1 MRRARRRRC
10 LESGGRLFRVLLGYP
25 SLATGCLSLP
35 SHVVTPYFHQVI
47 VRAEGIVIS
56 GGIVRARQRYDY
68 FKRRRMN
75 TKPSHGPVHYAAPA
89 RMLWRTVRG
98 MLPYKTTRGACA
110 FERFK
115 AYEGIPPPYDKVK
128 RAVVPEA
135 LKVLRLAAGHKYC
148 VLGDLSHQVG
158 WKHKAT
164 VEALEEKRAAAA
176 SEYWTKKKDNNNK
189 FAAAKEAANAQ
200 LGDLAPLIAAT
211 GY

>member
-1 MRRARRRRC
+1 V
-10 LESGGRLFRVLLGYP
+10 SSSFFP
-25 SLATGCLSLP
+25 Q
-35 SHVVTPYFHQVI
+35 VV

-56 GGIVRARQRYDY
+56 GGIVRARQKYDY
-68 FKRRRMN
+68 FKRLRMN
-75 TKPSHGPVHYAAPA
+75 TKPSHGPFHYAAPA

-98 MLPYKTTRGACA
+98 MVPHKTKRGAAA

-135 LKVLRLAAGHKYC
+135 LKVLRLGAGHKYC

-164 VEALEEKRAAAA
+164 VKALEEKRQAGA
-176 SEYWTKKKDNNNK
+176 SEYWAKKKEANAK

>member
-1 MRRARRRRC
+1 MDKTVVVIDGRGH
-10 LESGGRLFRVLLGYP
+10 LLGRLASIVAKQLLQGQ
-25 SLATGCLSLP
+25 
-35 SHVVTPYFHQVI
+35 HVVV

-56 GGIVRARQRYDY
+56 GGIVRARQKYDY
-68 FKRRRMN
+68 FKRLRMN
-75 TKPSHGPVHYAAPA
+75 TKPSHGPFHYAAPA

-98 MLPYKTTRGACA
+98 MVPHKTKRGAAA

-115 AYEGIPPPYDKVK
+115 AYEGIPPQYATVK

-158 WKHKAT
+158 WKHKEVVASL
-164 VEALEEKRAAAA
+164 EAKRQEAA
-176 SEYWTKKKDNNNK
+176 SEYWAKKKEANAK
-189 FAAAKEAANAQ
+189 YAAAKEAANAQ

>member
-1 MRRARRRRC
+1 
-10 LESGGRLFRVLLGYP
+10 
-25 SLATGCLSLP
+25 
-35 SHVVTPYFHQVI
+35 
-47 VRAEGIVIS
+47 
-56 GGIVRARQRYDY
+56 
-68 FKRRRMN
+68 
-75 TKPSHGPVHYAAPA
+75 
-89 RMLWRTVRG
+89 
-98 MLPYKTTRGACA
+98 
-110 FERFK
+110 
-115 AYEGIPPPYDKVK
+115 VK

>member
-1 MRRARRRRC
+1 M
-10 LESGGRLFRVLLGYP
+10 V
-25 SLATGCLSLP
+25 
-35 SHVVTPYFHQVI
+35 

-56 GGIVRARQRYDY
+56 GGMVRARTKYDY
-68 FKRRRMN
+68 FKRLRMN
-75 TKPSHGPVHYAAPA
+75 TKPSHGPFHYAAPA

-98 MLPYKTTRGACA
+98 MIPHKTKRGAAA

-135 LKVLRLAAGHKYC
+135 LKVLRLGAGHKYL

-158 WKHKAT
+158 WKHQAT
-164 VEALEEKRAAAA
+164 VKLLEEKRQAAA
-176 SEYWTKKKDNNNK
+176 SEYWAKKKEANIK
-189 FAAAKEAANAQ
+189 FAKAKEAANAQ

-211 GY
+211 GF

>member
-1 MRRARRRRC
+1 
-10 LESGGRLFRVLLGYP
+10 
-25 SLATGCLSLP
+25 
-35 SHVVTPYFHQVI
+35 

-68 FKRRRMN
+68 FKRLRMN
-75 TKPSHGPVHYAAPA
+75 TKPSHGPFHYAAPA

-98 MLPYKTTRGACA
+98 MVPYKTKRGAAA

-115 AYEGIPPPYDKVK
+115 AYEGIPPQYATVK

-158 WKHKAT
+158 WKHKEVVKKLEAT
-164 VEALEEKRAAAA
+164 RQEAA
-176 SEYWTKKKDNNNK
+176 SEYWAKKKESNAK
-189 FAAAKEAANAQ
+189 YEAAKKAANAQ
-200 LGDLAPLIAAT
+200 LGDLAGLIEAT

>member
-1 MRRARRRRC
+1 MFLDSVLIDGRTHM
-10 LESGGRLFRVLLGYP
+10 LGRLASIVAKELLCGQKIVVVRCEQIVVSGSLMRNKVKFTQFLRKRTNTNPKKGPIHFR
-25 SLATGCLSLP
+25 S
-35 SHVVTPYFHQVI
+35 
-47 VRAEGIVIS
+47 
-56 GGIVRARQRYDY
+56 
-68 FKRRRMN
+68 
-75 TKPSHGPVHYAAPA
+75 PA
-89 RMLWRTVRG
+89 RMFWRTVRG
-98 MLPYKTTRGACA
+98 MVPHKTKRGAAA

-148 VLGDLSHQVG
+148 VLADLSHQVG

-164 VEALEEKRAAAA
+164 VEALEAKRQASA
-176 SEYWTKKKDNNNK
+176 SEYWAKKKEANAK

>member
-1 MRRARRRRC
+1 VWASAYTLPFLLSSQVVVIDGRGH
-10 LESGGRLFRVLLGYP
+10 LLGRLASIVAKQLLQGQ
-25 SLATGCLSLP
+25 
-35 SHVVTPYFHQVI
+35 HVVI

-68 FKRRRMN
+68 FKRLRMN
-75 TKPSHGPVHYAAPA
+75 TKPSHGPFHYAAPA

>member
-1 MRRARRRRC
+1 M
-10 LESGGRLFRVLLGYP
+10 VP
-25 SLATGCLSLP
+25 
-35 SHVVTPYFHQVI
+35 H
-47 VRAEGIVIS
+47 
-56 GGIVRARQRYDY
+56 
-68 FKRRRMN
+68 K
-75 TKPSHGPVHYAAPA
+75 TK
-89 RMLWRTVRG
+89 
-98 MLPYKTTRGACA
+98 RGAAA

-148 VLGDLSHQVG
+148 VLADLAHQVG

-164 VEALEEKRAAAA
+164 VEALEAKRQASA
-176 SEYWTKKKDNNNK
+176 SEYWAKKKEANAK

>member
-1 MRRARRRRC
+1 
-10 LESGGRLFRVLLGYP
+10 
-25 SLATGCLSLP
+25 
-35 SHVVTPYFHQVI
+35 VVV

-56 GGIVRARQRYDY
+56 GGIIRARKKYEQ
-68 FKRRRMN
+68 FKHYRMS
-75 TKPSHGPVHYAAPA
+75 TKPSHGPFHYASPS

-98 MLPYKTTRGACA
+98 MIPHKTQRGATA

-135 LKVLRLAAGHKYC
+135 LKVLRLGAGHKYC

-158 WKHKAT
+158 WKHQAT
-164 VEALEEKRAAAA
+164 VKHLEEKRQASA
-176 SEYWTKKKDNNNK
+176 SEYWAKKKESNGK

-211 GY
+211 GF